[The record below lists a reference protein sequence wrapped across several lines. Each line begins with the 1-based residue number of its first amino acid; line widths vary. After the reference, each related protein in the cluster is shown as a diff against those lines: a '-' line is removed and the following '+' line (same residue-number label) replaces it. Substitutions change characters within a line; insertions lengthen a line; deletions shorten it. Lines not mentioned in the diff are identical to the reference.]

1 MVRGRYGI
9 KIKQIIVLFF
19 EVRNLF
25 QGRPLHPP
33 KKEKETLLRYWSY
46 GHKEGI

>member
-9 KIKQIIVLFF
+9 KMKQIIVLFF

-25 QGRPLHPP
+25 PGRPLHPP
-33 KKEKETLLRYWSY
+33 QKKEKETLLRY
-46 GHKEGI
+46 